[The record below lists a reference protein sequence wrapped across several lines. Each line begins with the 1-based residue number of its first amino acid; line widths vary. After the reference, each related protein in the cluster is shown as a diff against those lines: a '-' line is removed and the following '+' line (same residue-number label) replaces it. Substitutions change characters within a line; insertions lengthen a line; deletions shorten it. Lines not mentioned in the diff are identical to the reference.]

1 MKVTVFDLF
10 FFGNYLP
17 KDNKNLFL
25 IKGDIRDIKKIR
37 QESKN
42 HDIFLNLACISND
55 ASFELDEKLSTS
67 INLDAFE
74 PMVIAAKENGI
85 KKFIYASSSS
95 VYGIS
100 EKKNVTED
108 HELVPLTLYNKYK
121 GMCEPYLLNN
131 TDNNF
136 IGTTH
141 LDASKITSNFILATS
156 NILEQHISVSNLN
169 NSNFTLATSNILE
182 THSSNFTLATSNI
195 LETHSSNFTNKLRA
209 DVNKWINE
217 ETELTNVVN
226 TYIYNKN

>member
-1 MKVTVFDLF
+1 M
-10 FFGNYLP
+10 N
-17 KDNKNLFL
+17 NNNLYT
-25 IKGDIRDIKKIR
+25 
-37 QESKN
+37 N
-42 HDIFLNLACISND
+42 
-55 ASFELDEKLSTS
+55 
-67 INLDAFE
+67 
-74 PMVIAAKENGI
+74 
-85 KKFIYASSSS
+85 
-95 VYGIS
+95 
-100 EKKNVTED
+100 
-108 HELVPLTLYNKYK
+108 
-121 GMCEPYLLNN
+121 
-131 TDNNF
+131 NNF

-141 LDASKITSNFILATS
+141 LDSAKITSNFILATS